1 MNKKI
6 FSVECEE
13 IVATTYLI
21 EIEAEN
27 EEEARKIA
35 FEDFYEFETEDCG
48 SETISLEVLT
58 VEEKTDV

>member
-58 VEEKTDV
+58 VEEKNDV